1 MEENEITTETVQ
13 KRLYSDGTIRI
24 CAKDRKKNY
33 KVRLEMLNGNVNR
46 NGWVYENIEK
56 HLEEFADIPI
66 LYSVIGNK
74 VANSHDFEVKTD
86 PKTGKKYAS
95 FIGATSEHMAGWIV
109 RTINGR
115 ENVRMENIDGV
126 EWVVAEGIFPTFYNK
141 EFLDEMDANDGKMS
155 VSIETVVTKSRVVDG
170 VEYEEE
176 WEVVGVTVLGRGVT
190 EAVAGAN
197 IRAASMSENGIEELR
212 LRAASYYEHSAD
224 KDEKGEHKNNHK
236 KEQNKIMILNKDDL
250 AVKFN
255 GYSVLGTSGST
266 VALLS
271 DNGRFYNYTF
281 VDGEETVVPERI
293 KENSVSAVMGEG
305 DEAVTIDGGQIVSTL
320 VSRINSLKTASDALA
335 AENESLKHD
344 LADMREAEIKRR
356 KNAVKVAGEKR
367 IAEINSKMN
376 GIAMDECKDLFA
388 EEKIAEY
395 AEAEKCGEFCG
406 EELICK
412 DIDARCME
420 KMLSAKNNE
429 RKQYA
434 WDKAVNDDSKPAKK
448 GTVES
453 VLSKYDN

>member
-1 MEENEITTETVQ
+1 MNEDTIQ

-33 KVRLEMLNGNVNR
+33 KVRLEMLNGNKNR
-46 NGWVYENIEK
+46 NNWVYENIEK

-109 RTINGR
+109 RTINGK
-115 ENVRMENIDGV
+115 ENVRIENIDGV

-141 EFLDEMDANDGKMS
+141 EFLDEMEANGNQMS
-155 VSIETVVTKSRVVDG
+155 VSIETIVTKSRVVDD

-197 IRAASMSENGIEELR
+197 IRAASLSVDGIEELR
-212 LRAASYYEHSAD
+212 LRAASYYEHSSDNTEKDD
-224 KDEKGEHKNNHK
+224 KGATKTNNHK
-236 KEQNKIMILNKDDL
+236 KEQNKMIFNKDDL

-255 GYSVLGTSGST
+255 GYSVLGTNGST

-271 DNGRFYNYTF
+271 ENGRFYAYTF
-281 VDGEETVVPERI
+281 AEGEETVVPERI
-293 KENSVSAVMGEG
+293 RENAVSAKIGDGEETVSISG
-305 DEAVTIDGGQIVSTL
+305 EQIVSVL
-320 VSRINSLKTASDALA
+320 VGKLNAAKAANEVLA
-335 AENESLKHD
+335 AEREDLKRD
-344 LADMREAEIKRR
+344 LDAMKEAEIKRR
-356 KNAVKVAGEKR
+356 KNAVKIAGEKR
-367 IAEINSKMN
+367 LEEINASMN
-376 GIAMDECKDLFA
+376 GIALDECKDLFS

-412 DIDARCME
+412 DIDARCMS
-420 KMLSAKNNE
+420 KMLSAKKTE
-429 RKQYA
+429 RKQFA
-434 WDKAVNDDSKPAKK
+434 WDVEAKGESKPAE
-448 GTVES
+448 GTFES
-453 VLSKYDN
+453 VLAKYDK

>member
-1 MEENEITTETVQ
+1 MNEETVQ

-33 KVRLEMLNGNVNR
+33 KVRLEMLNGNKNR
-46 NGWVYENIEK
+46 NNWVYENIEK

-109 RTINGR
+109 RTINGA
-115 ENVRMENIDGV
+115 ENVRIENIDGA

-212 LRAASYYEHSAD
+212 LRAASYYENSAD
-224 KDEKGEHKNNHK
+224 KDDKGEHKNNHK

-293 KENSVSAVMGEG
+293 KENAVSAVIGEG

-320 VSRINSLKTASDALA
+320 VNKINSFKTASEALA

-344 LADMREAEIKRR
+344 LASMKEAETKRR
-356 KNAVKVAGEKR
+356 KNAVIAAGEKR
-367 IAEINSKMN
+367 LAEINSKMC
-376 GIAMDECKDLFA
+376 GIEMDECKDLFS

-420 KMLSAKNNE
+420 KMLAAKNNE
-429 RKQYA
+429 RKQFA
-434 WDKAVNDDSKPAKK
+434 WDKAVGDDSKSAKK